1 MNGLQK
7 IPGIT
12 CRAGFGKVP
21 SSMPNPRRGR
31 AVRGR
36 AGAVLGVVLL
46 ACVTLGWVGWLA
58 ISWVPLPQELRGPSV
73 AGRSVELVDR
83 QGTPLRVRPGLD
95 GRIGREFAESEVAAS
110 MVAATVAAEDARFFR
125 HGGVDFLAT
134 GRAAAQWWRHRRIVS
149 GASTIT
155 QQLIKQVEPRPR
167 TLRTKLLEW
176 VQSWRLERE
185 WDKAQILQAY
195 LGRID
200 YGNGCLGLGEAARHY
215 FGKRAADLELAE
227 SALLAGLP
235 QAPTRLNPRRHFAR
249 AKARQEWILGR
260 CRQLGSIDDAEY
272 RRALATPIR
281 LVPPVREFAAPHFVD
296 QVLGDHEWSTRGAA
310 GGRVRTTLDLP
321 LQQRCE
327 EIVKRQLAELGRFHV
342 EQAAVVV
349 LENRTGSLR
358 AMVGSA
364 DWFELERGQV
374 NGAWARR
381 SPGSALK
388 PFTYLLALQDGVTA
402 AHVIPDVPT
411 EFATPTG
418 VFRPANYDRHFR
430 GPVSVREALA
440 NSLNVPAVRILAEHG
455 GPERLQGFLK
465 SLGLTTLE
473 RDAGDY
479 GLGLT
484 LGNAEVRLLEL
495 ANAYATLGRLGEW
508 LPVRWLEDGP
518 TAAPRRVASS
528 GACWLVTDILQDAA
542 ARSSSFGLET
552 PLRFDFPVACKT
564 GTSTGYRDNWAL
576 GFTADYTV
584 GVWVG
589 NFDGT
594 PMQDVSG
601 VMGAAPILHEVFGEL
616 RARFGTQG
624 FVRPTEVEEHWVEPL
639 TGHRVPAGGGARRE
653 VFLAGASPPAAA
665 PDDYDGQG
673 RVWLSSEY
681 REWVAAADNRL
692 GSRVAL
698 REPGQGPGEGSMRI
712 LYPLPGTVY
721 FLDADLPESA
731 QRLTLR
737 TTKACTWECS
747 SLVLRQHSGSA
758 EAQLAVGR
766 HQLVAKDPQGQAA
779 VATWIEV
786 RRL

>member
-1 MNGLQK
+1 MNGLLK
-7 IPGIT
+7 ILGLARRIRLGTAPPSRRNPPQGRT
-12 CRAGFGKVP
+12 FG
-21 SSMPNPRRGR
+21 RR
-31 AVRGR
+31 V
-36 AGAVLGVVLL
+36 GAVLGLVIL
-46 ACVTLGWVGWLA
+46 ACLPLGWLGWLA
-58 ISWVPLPQELRGPSV
+58 ISWVPLPRELRGPV
-73 AGRSVELVDR
+73 NVGRSVELADR
-83 QGTPLRVRPGLD
+83 HGTSLRVRPGMD
-95 GRIGREFAESEVAAS
+95 GRIGREFAETEVATS
-110 MVAATVAAEDARFFR
+110 MVVATVAAEDSRFFR

-167 TLRTKLLEW
+167 TLRTKFLEW
-176 VQSWRLERE
+176 VQAWRLERE

-215 FGKRAADLELAE
+215 FGKRAADLDLAE
-227 SALLAGLP
+227 SAFLAGLP
-235 QAPTRLNPRRHFAR
+235 QAPTRLNPRRQFAR

-260 CRQLGSIDDAEY
+260 CRQLESINDVEY
-272 RRALATPIR
+272 RRALARPIR
-281 LVPPVREFAAPHFVD
+281 LVPSVREFAAPHFVD
-296 QVLGDHEWSTRGAA
+296 QVLAA
-310 GGRVRTTLDLP
+310 PGWGPAVAMSGRVRTTLDLP

-327 EIVKRQLAELGRFHV
+327 QIVKRQLAELGRFHV

-349 LENRTGSLR
+349 LENRTGSIR
-358 AMVGSA
+358 ALLGSA
-364 DWFELERGQV
+364 DWFESERGQV
-374 NGAWARR
+374 NGVWARR

-402 AHVIPDVPT
+402 AEVIPDVPT
-411 EFATPTG
+411 EFATSTG

-440 NSLNVPAVRILAEHG
+440 NSLNVPAVRMLAEHG
-455 GPERLQGFLK
+455 GPERLQAFLK
-465 SLGLTTLE
+465 SFGLTTLE

-495 ANAYATLGRLGEW
+495 ANAYATLARLGEW
-508 LPVRWLEDGP
+508 LPVRWMEDGS
-518 TAAPRRVASS
+518 TGTPRRVASS

-542 ARSSSFGLET
+542 ARSSAFGLET

-624 FVRPTEVEEHWVEPL
+624 FVRPAEVEEHWVEPL

-653 VFLAGASPPAAA
+653 VFLAGASPPAAV

-681 REWVAAADNRL
+681 REWVAAADSRL
-692 GSRVAL
+692 GARVVL
-698 REPGQGPGEGSMRI
+698 REPGQAPGEGPMRI
-712 LYPLPGTVY
+712 LCPLPGTVY
-721 FLDADLPESA
+721 FLDADLPDSA

-737 TTKACTWECS
+737 TTKACTWECP
-747 SLVLRQHSGSA
+747 SLVLRQQPGHM